1 MPAIDRKPRRRL
13 HSSRTPDFATEVE
26 AREAA
31 ATVRALPEGSP
42 EREHAWQALRPR
54 LERWVQRICRTSIT
68 PEHAGALARIYITRP
83 NLLSL
88 LPPPGL
94 R

>member
-1 MPAIDRKPRRRL
+1 MPTLDRKPRRRL
-13 HSSRTPDFATEVE
+13 NATRNADFSNEVE

-31 ATVRALPEGSP
+31 AAVRALPEGP
-42 EREHAWQALRPR
+42 EREQAWQALRPR